1 MKNLKN
7 SFPITN
13 QWIIMTKLAETFLD
27 EQFNLKKF
35 IQKFVDW
42 HSDYVLHKD
51 MKMELPRIRYFIIRP
66 SLHLLMRR
74 ILKII

>member
-1 MKNLKN
+1 
-7 SFPITN
+7 
-13 QWIIMTKLAETFLD
+13 MTKLAETFLD
-27 EQFNLKKF
+27 EQFNLKKM

-42 HSDYVLHKD
+42 HSDDVLHKD

>member
-1 MKNLKN
+1 
-7 SFPITN
+7 
-13 QWIIMTKLAETFLD
+13 MTKLAETFLD

-66 SLHLLMRR
+66 SLHLLMHR